1 MSGPRRVAAAG
12 PAHRRRREAVRACCG
27 GRRSPGGDRAARPAP
42 PSRFFFRYTGHA
54 PLTVAGPVSGKYY
67 RFPAHGTTVEAD
79 ARDAPSLGLVPEL
92 RRV

>member
-1 MSGPRRVAAAG
+1 
-12 PAHRRRREAVRACCG
+12 
-27 GRRSPGGDRAARPAP
+27 
-42 PSRFFFRYTGHA
+42 
-54 PLTVAGPVSGKYY
+54 VSGKYY